1 MSNDFI
7 IKQLSSLDEIPCES
21 WNSLIDTDNPFVRYE
36 YLYGLERFD
45 CLKSHGWVP
54 CHLVLYSGS
63 SLTGALPL
71 YIRTNSYGEFV
82 FDWSWAD
89 AYERAG
95 GKYYPKLV
103 SAIPF
108 APVSG
113 PRLLVNP
120 KHPQVDIVKQ
130 QLIEKVLQIIK
141 SNHLSSYHCLFPSQ
155 SENIFLEKNL
165 LQRHTVQY
173 HWRNQ
178 GYIDFNDFLGS
189 MNSKKRK
196 QIRRERKKIIESMVD
211 IECYTGGQMNEY
223 LWDVY
228 YEFYCSTFHKRWGNP
243 RLTKDF
249 FYSLSNSMPS
259 ETLIILAKAGE
270 NYIAG
275 SFLMKGKNTLY
286 GRHWGCVEQLP
297 YLHFELC
304 YYQPIQYCIEKGI
317 KFFDAGVQG
326 EHKLARGFDPVITNS
341 FHWIEDINFRTA
353 IEEFLVHEKRE
364 INVYVNELS
373 LHLPYKNE
381 AKIEIK

>member
-1 MSNDFI
+1 
-7 IKQLSSLDEIPCES
+7 
-21 WNSLIDTDNPFVRYE
+21 
-36 YLYGLERFD
+36 
-45 CLKSHGWVP
+45 
-54 CHLVLYSGS
+54 
-63 SLTGALPL
+63 
-71 YIRTNSYGEFV
+71 
-82 FDWSWAD
+82 
-89 AYERAG
+89 
-95 GKYYPKLV
+95 
-103 SAIPF
+103 
-108 APVSG
+108 
-113 PRLLVNP
+113 
-120 KHPQVDIVKQ
+120 
-130 QLIEKVLQIIK
+130 
-141 SNHLSSYHCLFPSQ
+141 
-155 SENIFLEKNL
+155 
-165 LQRHTVQY
+165 
-173 HWRNQ
+173 
-178 GYIDFNDFLGS
+178 
-189 MNSKKRK
+189 
-196 QIRRERKKIIESMVD
+196 
-211 IECYTGGQMNEY
+211 MNEY

-249 FYSLSNSMPS
+249 FSSLSNSMPS

-275 SFLMKGKNTLY
+275 SFLMKGNDTLY

-317 KFFDAGVQG
+317 NYFDAGVQG

-364 INVYVNELS
+364 INLYVNELS